1 MVAGLAVYLA
11 GTVVAMLAQN
21 ILTVYRGGIAQ
32 GLGSA
37 CSVAVGRAMLPL
49 CVRHRPGAGHGVGW
63 LRCGADVRRSDVHF
77 QHELCCW

>member
-37 CSVAVGRAMLPL
+37 CSVAVGRPMLPL
-49 CVRHRPGAGHGVGW
+49 CVRHRPGAGHGVAWCAAAPMFAGPMFIFNTSFA
-63 LRCGADVRRSDVHF
+63 GG
-77 QHELCCW
+77 